1 MRFARTLVYSISL
14 FLLIQSSCKSP
25 TEPGPG
31 NFQVSHIVGQIVRS
45 DDNSGIPGAVVR
57 DLTFINVADTADG
70 SGNFDLLYS
79 LDTKLNTRI
88 TAISTGFIDH
98 ANDTISVSLDPGQTV
113 SGVGVVLGV
122 DSSSPPPGSAYSGIA
137 ASIVQVATGP
147 SNISLRGTG
156 SNETTV
162 LTWEVRDSLGFPVT
176 LTKKVTVRF
185 SILGGPGGGE
195 YLLPNSV
202 DSDAKGRVSTRVNS
216 GTTAGVVQVYATTR
230 GDTVQSGPTKIT
242 ITTGLPD
249 QAHFSMTAT
258 KVNLPGGTGLPNGDN
273 QKTSFAILAGD
284 RFGNPAQAGTAIYF
298 TTTGGVVQPTAT
310 TGSSGSATSEL
321 STGNPRPAGGIATV
335 TARTIG
341 DSGAV
346 VTASLPIVFS
356 GATRILAPSSTF
368 TIPDS
373 GFNEILY
380 EVQDQNGNPL
390 SGGTTIKA
398 SVTGPGAGGLE
409 LLKDADVTIPDTRD
423 TNKTNFVV
431 RIEKNARGGANGGF
445 DLKLEVNSPN
455 NATGRVEFILVP
467 GFTQKTGTGQG
478 GGGGGGGGPLNNPT
492 ADKMEFVGSS
502 RQSIIVNDGANQ
514 DKSKTTLTFLV
525 KDSVGNP
532 LINPVDPSLSK
543 KYVTFAV
550 FPSDG
555 ITGGEA
561 LTITGDSTNEFAQVS
576 TTLLAGTKSGIFRVV
591 ATTIQSGKPPITAEG
606 EIIIKAGPPDAVH
619 FGIGAANYNFPGLQI
634 LSDAV
639 RDNIIVAIG
648 DKFGNPVE
656 AGTRVYF
663 NTSHGFVTAE
673 SATDANGFLR
683 VDLLAALPKPVP
695 PNSIA
700 SLGGDGFGVVRARTF
715 ADAGV
720 ELKDSVVLL
729 WSGKPIINVT
739 VNPGTFAVANGGSA
753 GPWSFTVF
761 DYLGHPMSAGT
772 SIQVAA
778 GDAQVGGNANTSL
791 PDATVGGSGITN
803 FTFTLIDSN
812 PTDVDPPKPAVLTIT
827 VNHPVYGSFSTV
839 VTTGTV
845 D

>member
-1 MRFARTLVYSISL
+1 
-14 FLLIQSSCKSP
+14 
-25 TEPGPG
+25 
-31 NFQVSHIVGQIVRS
+31 
-45 DDNSGIPGAVVR
+45 
-57 DLTFINVADTADG
+57 
-70 SGNFDLLYS
+70 
-79 LDTKLNTRI
+79 
-88 TAISTGFIDH
+88 
-98 ANDTISVSLDPGQTV
+98 
-113 SGVGVVLGV
+113 
-122 DSSSPPPGSAYSGIA
+122 
-137 ASIVQVATGP
+137 
-147 SNISLRGTG
+147 
-156 SNETTV
+156 V

-176 LTKKVTVRF
+176 PVNKVTVRF
-185 SILGGPGGGE
+185 SILGGPGGGA

-202 DSDAKGRVSTRVNS
+202 DSDSKGRVSTRLNS
-216 GTTAGVVQVYATTR
+216 GTNAGVVQVYATTR
-230 GDTVQSGPTKIT
+230 GDTVQSGPTKVT

-258 KVNLPGGTGLPNGDN
+258 KVNLPGGPGLPNGDN
-273 QKTSFAILAGD
+273 QKTSFNILAGD
-284 RFGNPAQAGTAIYF
+284 RFGNPAQSGTAIYF

-310 TGSSGSATSEL
+310 TGSSGTATSEL
-321 STGNPRPAGGIATV
+321 STGNPRPAGGIAIV

-341 DSGAV
+341 DSGTV
-346 VTASLPIVFS
+346 VTANLQVVFS
-356 GATRILAPSSTF
+356 GATRILAPTNTF

-373 GFNEILY
+373 GFNEISY

-390 SGGTTIKA
+390 SGGTSIKA
-398 SVTGPGAGGLE
+398 SVSGPGAGGLE
-409 LLKDADVTIPDTRD
+409 LSKDANVTLPDTRD
-423 TNKTNFVV
+423 TNYTNFVV
-431 RIEKNARGGANGGF
+431 RLEKNARGGANGGF
-445 DLKLEVNSPN
+445 DLRLEVNSPN

-502 RQSIIVNDGANQ
+502 RQSIIVNDGGNQ

-561 LTITGDSTNEFAQVS
+561 LTISGDSTNEFAQVS
-576 TTLLAGTKSGIFRVV
+576 TTLLAGTKSGIFRIV

-606 EIIIKAGPPDAVH
+606 KIIIKAGPPDAAH
-619 FGIGAANYNFPGLQI
+619 FGIGAANFNFPGLQI

-656 AGTRVYF
+656 PGTRVYF

-673 SATDANGFLR
+673 SSTDANGFLR
-683 VDLLAALPKPVP
+683 VDLLAALPKPFP
-695 PNSIA
+695 PNTIA
-700 SLGGDGFGVVRARTF
+700 SIGGSGFGVVRARTF

-729 WSGKPIINVT
+729 WSGRPIINVT
-739 VNPGTFAVANGGSA
+739 TNPGVFAVPNGGTVGTWA
-753 GPWSFTVF
+753 FTVL
-761 DYLGHPMSAGT
+761 DLLGHPMSAGT
-772 SIQVAA
+772 SINVAA
-778 GDAQVGGNANTSL
+778 GDAKINGNVNFSL
-791 PDATVGGSGITN
+791 PDATVPGSGISSFS
-803 FTFTLIDSN
+803 FTISDNNL
-812 PTDVDPPKPAVLTIT
+812 TDPDPPVPVVLTIT
-827 VNHPVYGSFSTV
+827 VNHPVYGSYSVV
-839 VTTGTV
+839 VTNGTV